1 MASQS
6 GAFSGELR
14 SQPMRFVEAV
24 TYFAEHVLPGKQ
36 AAESVEA
43 HGGADL
49 ESGVRFGDAA
59 PDDEAAGQRAQ
70 LRFGLRH
77 LRRAA
82 VLGDASAQY
91 ELGSAYYRGQWV
103 PRNPR
108 QAMRWLRSAA
118 AGGNAE
124 ARAFI
129 ERVQRADALN

>member
-36 AAESVEA
+36 AADSVEA

-49 ESGVRFGDAA
+49 ERGVRFGDAA

-70 LRFGLRH
+70 LRFGLRPR
-77 LRRAA
+77 LVGVGRDGVREAGAA
-82 VLGDASAQY
+82 F
-91 ELGSAYYRGQWV
+91 
-103 PRNPR
+103 
-108 QAMRWLRSAA
+108 
-118 AGGNAE
+118 AE
-124 ARAFI
+124 PI
-129 ERVQRADALN
+129 